1 MHVSVHAEVVEVP
14 CDASRER
21 GVLLLD
27 RLMSM
32 ASTPVGDGSY
42 EPSEARCSCPDPW
55 HPSSTPSSAPV
66 VREPEEVEGCASL
79 AVLLHPLGT
88 SERHHAG
95 FLGME
100 PHPISF
106 EALPQRSEHLPRV
119 GLVLKADHGIVR
131 VPDQA
136 GPTADS

>member
-55 HPSSTPSSAPV
+55 HPPSTPSLTPV
-66 VREPEEVEGCASL
+66 VREPEEVEGCVSL
-79 AVLLHPLGT
+79 AVLLHPLRT

-100 PHPISF
+100 PQPVSF
-106 EALPQRSEHLPRV
+106 ETLAERSEHLARV
-119 GLVLKADHGIVR
+119 SLVLTDDPGLV
-131 VPDQA
+131 
-136 GPTADS
+136 